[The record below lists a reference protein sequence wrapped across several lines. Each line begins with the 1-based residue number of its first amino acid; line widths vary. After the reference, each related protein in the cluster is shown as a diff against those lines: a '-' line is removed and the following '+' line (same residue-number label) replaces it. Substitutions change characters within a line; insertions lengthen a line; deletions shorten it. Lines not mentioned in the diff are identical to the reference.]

1 VSQSVNVEQMNVSGR
16 YGEAISL
23 PIAGGP
29 ATGYSWRLELPP
41 GLQRIADGPSR
52 SVSPASAIGAG
63 LGGSLRVEAADAGD
77 YVIVARLAR
86 PWEPDRPARLI
97 RINLHVAP

>member
-1 VSQSVNVEQMNVSGR
+1 MAQSVNVEEINLSGR

-41 GLQRIADGPSR
+41 GLQRIPDGPPR
-52 SVSPASAIGAG
+52 SVNPTSAIGTA
-63 LGGSLRVEAADAGD
+63 LGGSLRVEAAEAGD